1 MTPIYMCTTGDV
13 WSIGCILLEMVTDA
27 DYFKKVWMKPYDHLS
42 EPRVFQ
48 VSLDPSR
55 VKADDTAC
63 QVCKPPGCLKA
74 VPDVRAPAMFAGA
87 HDGKP
92 AAPEHGHAPQ
102 ADGRAVRPA
111 LWHADAGLPR
121 EASPDGAAG
130 AAVGTE
136 QRPQVTQ
143 PAVDMHVCVDL
154 YRSLR
159 YICSWSM
166 NECPLTVLPLLS
178 LCRYNMA
185 LHEPE
190 QSDVLL
196 QPPSLERSPRYV
208 SWTTA
213 DRLKVAL
220 PSIMH

>member
-1 MTPIYMCTTGDV
+1 
-13 WSIGCILLEMVTDA
+13 
-27 DYFKKVWMKPYDHLS
+27 
-42 EPRVFQ
+42 
-48 VSLDPSR
+48 
-55 VKADDTAC
+55 
-63 QVCKPPGCLKA
+63 
-74 VPDVRAPAMFAGA
+74 
-87 HDGKP
+87 
-92 AAPEHGHAPQ
+92 
-102 ADGRAVRPA
+102 
-111 LWHADAGLPR
+111 
-121 EASPDGAAG
+121 
-130 AAVGTE
+130 
-136 QRPQVTQ
+136 
-143 PAVDMHVCVDL
+143 
-154 YRSLR
+154 
-159 YICSWSM
+159 M